1 MHGTAGKS
9 MARDDAGG
17 RLTSLDRDS
26 VQIHLEYPAS
36 IAHPAEL
43 PKPTVLPSARCASLP
58 ESASAASVLPVA
70 HPPSR
75 ARLELACRLLH
86 HLSATASSGPPAHAA
101 PLLRCLL
108 QTS

>member
-1 MHGTAGKS
+1 
-9 MARDDAGG
+9 MARDETSGSCRRA
-17 RLTSLDRDS
+17 RLTWSGKGLDRDS

-70 HPPSR
+70 HLALTSPS
-75 ARLELACRLLH
+75 
-86 HLSATASSGPPAHAA
+86 
-101 PLLRCLL
+101 
-108 QTS
+108 